1 MSTNTALTR
10 SPARPTART
19 RRLVAGAAAS
29 AALLAS
35 LTACGGSAGAENK
48 DGTTTV
54 RYQSYAGSVDPL
66 QLADALGKLPGIKL
80 DKVGDV
86 TGGPASLQAL
96 VSNQIDISSSAFYG
110 AVAQVVATGAPI
122 KAVVSTYGTNAKTGS
137 AVVAKKGSGLTKDP
151 HSFIGKKVAVNT
163 LGANAEA
170 VLDTWFEK
178 GGLTKAQ
185 IKKVTLV
192 PLPPLNTVQALKE
205 GQIDAAY
212 IGVGQL
218 KPAQAALPLDVI
230 FKDSDVVGY
239 YNGGGVELRTDWI
252 EHQKKTSKTLVSGI
266 SYAIDY
272 IESHDRQ
279 QVLDIYLPWLKK
291 HGYGDYVEA
300 VEKNW
305 NGSTGVSSKG
315 GLIADKDISIWLDW
329 LGGRGDVDP
338 SKIKASDVYTN
349 EFNPASKSN

>member
-1 MSTNTALTR
+1 MSTITGLK
-10 SPARPTART
+10 TART
-19 RRLVAGAAAS
+19 RRLIAGVAAA
-29 AALLAS
+29 AALLGAS
-35 LTACGGSAGAENK
+35 TACGGSAGAENA

-54 RYQSYAGSVDPL
+54 RYQSALGSVDTL
-66 QLADALGKLPGIKL
+66 QLAAALGKLPGIKL

-122 KAVVSTYGTNAKTGS
+122 QAVVSTYGTNAKTGA
-137 AVVAKKGSGLTKDP
+137 AVVAKKGSSLTEDP
-151 HSFIGKKVAVNT
+151 RSFIGKKVAVNT

-178 GGLTKAQ
+178 GGLSTAE

-192 PLPPLNTVQALKE
+192 ALPPLNTVQALKE

-212 IGVGQL
+212 IGIGQL
-218 KPAQAALPLDVI
+218 KAAQEALPLDVI
-230 FKDSDVVGY
+230 FKDSDVIGF
-239 YNGGGVELRTDWI
+239 YNGGGVSLRTDWI
-252 EHQKKTSKTLVSGI
+252 KNEKEASKTLVSGI
-266 SYAIDY
+266 SYAVDY

-279 QVLDIYLPWLKK
+279 QVLDVYVPWLKEQ
-291 HGYGDYVEA
+291 GFTDAVEA

-305 NGSTGVSSKG
+305 AGSTGVSSKG

-329 LGGRGDVDP
+329 LAGRGDVDP

-349 EFNPASKSN
+349 QFNPQS